1 MPLSHIEH
9 YLVLSDE
16 IDATRD
22 WYRDVLGM
30 QEGWHPDFGFPVY
43 WMYLGGVDVV
53 HIGRSAKHA
62 SDNQKAYLGRLAQDA
77 GAGTGAIDHIA
88 FRATGLRETL
98 AHLRRRAIEFSERRA
113 NGQALYQLFMV
124 DPNGIKVELNF
135 DAAEAQ
141 GMEPEI
147 TAEKFARKNRERSFR
162 SERAPDHFFR
172 ARHALSTDRGAGR
185 GPSARSGRG
194 RGRRRGTRAA

>member
-9 YLVLSDE
+9 YLVLCDE

-62 SDNQKAYLGRLAQDA
+62 GENQKAYLGRLAQDA
-77 GAGTGAIDHIA
+77 GAIDHIA
-88 FRATGLRETL
+88 FRAKGLKETM
-98 AHLRRRAIEFSERRA
+98 AHLRRHKVEFNERRA
-113 NGQALYQLFMV
+113 NGQALYQLFMY

-141 GMEPEI
+141 GVEPEI
-147 TAEKFARKNRERSFR
+147 TAEKLAAREKR
-162 SERAPDHFFR
+162 
-172 ARHALSTDRGAGR
+172 
-185 GPSARSGRG
+185 
-194 RGRRRGTRAA
+194 

>member
-43 WMYLGGVDVV
+43 WMYLDGVDVV
-53 HIGRSAKHA
+53 HVGKSAKHA
-62 SDNQKAYLGRLAQDA
+62 GDNQRAYLGRLAQDT

-88 FRATGLRETL
+88 FRAKGLKQTM
-98 AHLRRRAIEFSERRA
+98 AHLRRHKVEFSERRA
-113 NGQALYQLFMV
+113 NGQALYQLFMY

-141 GMEPEI
+141 GIEPEI
-147 TAEKFARKNRERSFR
+147 TAEKLAARENR
-162 SERAPDHFFR
+162 
-172 ARHALSTDRGAGR
+172 
-185 GPSARSGRG
+185 
-194 RGRRRGTRAA
+194 